1 MADGIEVAR
10 AFVTI
15 IPAYEKGIQKDI
27 TTEIVGAS
35 EGAGDQAGTA
45 LAASMGAS
53 MGRGL
58 KKAMVGLGGLLAG
71 GALVKGVYGIGASF
85 DAMTDTIIVGTGASG
100 EALEELRQSAI
111 DIAKQVPISFEQAG
125 DYVQDLNTRL
135 GLTGENLED
144 VAVQLAKI
152 ENITGEGVDVEAFSG
167 AMSIWGESAD
177 EMATDLDYLFVVS
190 QSTGIGMNDLISI
203 LEKTAPQ
210 MQSLGYSFEETAAM
224 AGLLDVAGLDA
235 SQMMGQLGRAAVN
248 LAKDGEEPA
257 EALERNVEEIG
268 RLLDAG
274 DRAGALDLAA
284 QLFGTRGANQ
294 FLEAVETGALD
305 IDEFTESIGD
315 YSGAIDETY
324 QATADFAERF
334 QTLKNNLAALLEPIA
349 TPLFNAIN
357 DALSSLSQWMS
368 DHAEELQPIFDEI
381 GQAFG
386 ELSDKVAPA
395 ILDSIIPALEKFRD
409 LLTWVN
415 DHGELVKKILIGLA
429 GAFLITKLATTFAP
443 ALQALSMGFGKL
455 GTTVPKAGKAAA
467 TSAGQ
472 MLALGASLLMVGGA
486 IALAGLGFKMMAE
499 AAVQLADAG
508 GVAIAVFFGMI
519 GAIIGIGAALLI
531 AAPGLTAA
539 APGLLAFG
547 AAMLMVAGAIA
558 VVTLAIS
565 YLVEVLAANAPQL
578 VELMQ
583 GAADAFVTACDGIA
597 QAVSDVVTAIADGAT
612 QIIDAVS
619 NLVTSVGD
627 AISGVLDSLAG
638 VFDSIGNAALNAGT
652 GMDMLV
658 NALIRLT
665 NDTKLADLAASTKEA
680 ASGIKRMSEAAGD
693 GAGLNAVATAV
704 QTLGTMGMLA
714 ASSTM
719 LIAQGMM
726 LISAQ
731 AAAAS
736 AAVTAFVSAIV
747 SSGSQL
753 SGAAAS
759 IRTFAGSQMVIQS
772 FSRNAVS
779 ALKAFGV
786 AAQTYSNQA
795 ATAVRVAM
803 ASIAATVS
811 GTRLQMQP
819 INLGRL
825 PHFRF
830 EGQFNV
836 QTGQVPALRVD
847 WYGSGAVF
855 GEPTIIGVGDSAS
868 PEIVTPRDLMADTFD
883 ESLEGS
889 GIREEIRGLR
899 EDVRNVRLYLDGNAL
914 VGGIADRMDTRLGMM
929 QTASAR
935 GF

>member
-27 TTEIVGAS
+27 TTEIIGAS

-190 QSTGIGMNDLISI
+190 QSTGIGINDLLSI

-210 MQSLGYSFEETAAM
+210 MQSLGYSFEDTAAM

-235 SQMMGQLGRAAVN
+235 SQMMNQLGRAAVN

-334 QTLKNNLAALLEPIA
+334 ETLKNNLAALLEPIA

-415 DHGELVKKILIGLA
+415 DHGELVKTILIGLA
-429 GAFLITKLATTFAP
+429 GAFLFVKLSTAFAP
-443 ALQALSMGFGKL
+443 ALQALSGAFGGL
-455 GTTVPKAGKAAA
+455 ATTVPKAGKAAA

-486 IALAGLGFKMMAE
+486 IALAGLGFKMMAD

-508 GVAIAVFFGMI
+508 GVAIGVFFGMI

-583 GAADAFVTACDGIA
+583 GAADAFTTACDGIA
-597 QAVSDVVTAIADGAT
+597 EAVSKVVTAIADGAT

-619 NLVTSVGD
+619 RLVTSVGD

-819 INLGRL
+819 INIGKL

-836 QTGQVPALRVD
+836 QTGQVPNLRVD
-847 WYGSGAVF
+847 WYAQGGVF
-855 GEPTIIGVGDSAS
+855 GSPTIIGVGDAAS
-868 PEIVTPRDLMADTFD
+868 PEIVTPQDLMRDTFD
-883 ESLEGS
+883 DSLEGS